1 MKKKN
6 SNSRPPARNKAK
18 PMPKRATK
26 SPAFAKRAPKPKIP
40 ALGSGMIGGLG
51 GTGAQGMMP

>member
-6 SNSRPPARNKAK
+6 SPPAARNKTKKAP
-18 PMPKRATK
+18 PMAKRATK
-26 SPAFAKRAPKPKIP
+26 SPAFAKRGKPKIP
-40 ALGSGMIGGLG
+40 ALGSGMVGGLG